1 MQFLKLSYKMQKILI
16 SRTKKVKVTVQSLL
30 FILIFN
36 LKLFSVSTTWD
47 ISEHTLYHSV
57 LYSLAGMLCMQVK
70 HVTLSPVSKVRQIT
84 KGNKNE
90 HIFYRI
96 MLFFSFFLLSK
107 PELLKLF
114 HYFIFIFHWKA
125 SKGPIMFTW
134 AFK

>member
-1 MQFLKLSYKMQKILI
+1 MQFLKLSYKMQKKILI

-36 LKLFSVSTTWD
+36 LKLFSVLTTWD
-47 ISEHTLYHSV
+47 IAEHTSYHSV

-70 HVTLSPVSKVRQIT
+70 HVALSPCSQQSQADNYKL
-84 KGNKNE
+84 KGNKNK

-96 MLFFSFFLLSK
+96 MLFFSFFLLLK

-114 HYFIFIFHWKA
+114 HYFIFIFH
-125 SKGPIMFTW
+125 
-134 AFK
+134 

>member
-70 HVTLSPVSKVRQIT
+70 HVALSPVSKVRQIT
-84 KGNKNE
+84 KANKNE

-96 MLFFSFFLLSK
+96 MLFSPSFYYQNQNCWNFFIILSLFFTEK
-107 PELLKLF
+107 P
-114 HYFIFIFHWKA
+114 A
-125 SKGPIMFTW
+125 KGL
-134 AFK
+134 